1 MTWEFVIE
9 GKPAGKARPRF
20 GGYRVHM
27 PKRYVEWRS
36 RVERIMRW
44 RWHGSDTGTR
54 EAIDVPVE
62 VEVVIRTK
70 SGNMK
75 PDIDNAAGAYLDA
88 LQAAGVI
95 ANDGLV
101 RRLVV
106 DVQLSDHDHAV
117 VSVREWR
124 Q

>member
-1 MTWEFVIE
+1 
-9 GKPAGKARPRF
+9 
-20 GGYRVHM
+20 
-27 PKRYVEWRS
+27 
-36 RVERIMRW
+36 MRW
-44 RWHGSDTGTR
+44 NWHGSDASTR
-54 EAIDVPVE
+54 WAIDVPVE

-95 ANDGLV
+95 ANDCLV

-106 DVQLSDHDHAV
+106 EVQLGDDDHAV
-117 VSVREWR
+117 ISVREWR